1 MHILFLN
8 PQGNFDPQD
17 RYWTEHPD
25 FGGQLVYVKEIA
37 LAMSELGHTVDIVT
51 RRFNDPELSGFETAI
66 DHYKDYPN
74 ARIVRIHAGPDLFID
89 KEKLW
94 PFLSE
99 WVDHIITFYQ
109 EEGRSIDF
117 ITTHYG
123 DGGYAGALLASWL
136 NVPYSFT
143 GHSLGAQKMDKLK
156 VSKDNADQMQAR
168 YFFAD
173 RLMAER
179 IAIQNASLIFTST
192 AQEKDEQYNH
202 FAYQDISKEKPD
214 AFVVA
219 APGVN
224 ERVFGMNAL
233 NAEEEQTYTQI
244 KNALHRDIKTS
255 RLNLPY
261 IVLASRLDQKKNHL
275 GLLEAYAKDVSL
287 QAKANIAI
295 SLRGVEDAFSSYDA
309 LKNEE
314 KLLMDQLMHVIDTHH
329 LKGMVSFINIMSQ
342 GALAASYRYFA
353 KQQSVFCLTSTYEPF
368 GLAPIE
374 AMCAGLPAA
383 VTKYGGPA
391 DVLKS
396 GNESFGV
403 LLDVNDHFDIAR
415 GLHEI
420 IDHHSTYQA
429 QGLKRVETSYTW
441 KATAKKYLES
451 MDGIRINY
459 KPKKNTWPKDVPA
472 QCDAMNVLNTHYLG
486 GHDGTSNQT

>member
-1 MHILFLN
+1 MHILFIN
-8 PQGNFDPQD
+8 PQGNFDPED

-51 RRFNDPELSGFETAI
+51 RRFNDAELSGFESTI
-66 DHYKDYPN
+66 DHYKGYPN
-74 ARIVRIHAGPDLFID
+74 ARIVRIEAGPNQFVE

-94 PFLSE
+94 PLLRD
-99 WVDHIITFYQ
+99 WVNNIIAFYQ
-109 EEGRSIDF
+109 EEGTSIDF

-123 DGGYAGALLASWL
+123 DGGYAGALLASQL
-136 NVPYSFT
+136 KVPYSFT
-143 GHSLGAQKMDKLK
+143 GHSLGAQKMDKLQ
-156 VSKDNADQMQAR
+156 VSKSNAASMQAR

-202 FAYQDISKEKPD
+202 IAYQDISKEKPD

-224 ERVFGMNAL
+224 ERVFGMHAL
-233 NAEEEQTYTQI
+233 NPEEEQTYAQI
-244 KNALHRDIKTS
+244 KAALDRDIQS
-255 RLNLPY
+255 ARLDLPY

-314 KLLMDQLMHVIDTHH
+314 KVLMDQLMHVIDTHH

-396 GNESFGV
+396 GAESFGV
-403 LLDVNDHFDIAR
+403 LLDVNDPYDIAR

-420 IDHHSTYQA
+420 INHHATYQA

-441 KATAKKYLES
+441 KATARKYLES
-451 MDGIRINY
+451 MDVILSQY
-459 KPKKNTWPKDVPA
+459 KPNPFNWPNDVPA
-472 QCDAMNVLNTHYLG
+472 QCDAMNVLNMHYLG

>member
-8 PQGNFDPQD
+8 PQGNFDPED

-37 LAMSELGHTVDIVT
+37 LAMSELGHSVDIVT
-51 RRFNDPELSGFETAI
+51 RRFKDNDLSGFEATI

-74 ARIVRIHAGPDLFID
+74 ARIVRIEAGPDQFVE

-94 PFLSE
+94 PLISE
-99 WVDHIITFYQ
+99 WVQNIIAFYQ
-109 EEGRSIDF
+109 EEGTQIDF

-123 DGGYAGALLASWL
+123 DGGYAGALLASAL
-136 NVPYSFT
+136 KVPYSFT
-143 GHSLGAQKMDKLK
+143 GHSLGAQKMDKLN
-156 VSKDNADQMQAR
+156 VNKDNAASVQAR

-173 RLMAER
+173 RLLAER
-179 IAIQNASLIFTST
+179 IAIQHASLIFTST

-202 FAYQDISKEKPD
+202 IAYRDISKEKPR

-224 ERVFGMNAL
+224 ERVFGMNAI
-233 NAEEEQTYTQI
+233 NAEEEHTYTHI
-244 KNALHRDIKTS
+244 KNALNRDIEAS
-255 RLNLPY
+255 RLDLPS

-275 GLLEAYAKDVSL
+275 GLLEAYAKDLSL

-295 SLRGVEDAFSSYDA
+295 SLRGVEDAFLTYEA

-314 KLLMDQLMHVIDTHH
+314 KVLMDQLMDIIETHQ
-329 LKGMVSFINIMSQ
+329 LKGKVSFINIMSQ

-396 GNESFGV
+396 GDEKFGV
-403 LLDVNDHFDIAR
+403 LLDVNDPLDIAQ

-420 IDHHSTYQA
+420 IDHHATYQK

-451 MDGIRINY
+451 METILSTFTPQSFTLPR
-459 KPKKNTWPKDVPA
+459 DVPA
-472 QCDAMNVLNTHYLG
+472 QCDAMRILDTHYLG